1 MNIVQNP
8 HDKFFKE
15 IFGNPE
21 VMKDF
26 LQNYLP
32 AEILAIT
39 DINNLT
45 LEKDSFIDE
54 ELKKDTFS
62 PIYYIL

>member
-26 LQNYLP
+26 LQNYLSIMYP
-32 AEILAIT
+32 IRWTIQ
-39 DINNLT
+39 
-45 LEKDSFIDE
+45 EKGIS
-54 ELKKDTFS
+54 
-62 PIYYIL
+62 